1 MPVEIERKF
10 LVKSNAWRPLADR
23 GKRIRQGYIAN
34 TDKASVRVRIIDG
47 VSATLTTKL
56 PRNGMSRFEFEHDIS
71 LHEATTLLELCDGLV
86 IDKTRY
92 CVNVGAGLWEIDV
105 FANANTG
112 LVVAEIELADE
123 EQPVALPD
131 WLGPEVTGD
140 PRYQNSMLVRRPYR
154 TWDERVTNVA
164 AALAAPSESV

>member
-10 LVKSNAWRPLADR
+10 LVRSDAWRQGADG

-34 TDKASVRVRIIDG
+34 TDKASVRVRVIDNAG
-47 VSATLTTKL
+47 ATLTTKL

-92 CVNVGAGLWEIDV
+92 CLNDGVHLWEIDV
-105 FANANTG
+105 FADANAG
-112 LVVAEIELADE
+112 LVVAEVEITDE
-123 EQPVALPD
+123 NEAIALPD

-140 PRYQNSMLVRRPYR
+140 PRYHNSMLVRHPYR
-154 TWDERVTNVA
+154 FWDECVSAMAEAGISPT
-164 AALAAPSESV
+164 ESV